1 MPLERMRQWLQITG
15 QVLLHSLFFLQPV
28 LLHLSL
34 PLILFILSSYLQL
47 FPGVLSSC
55 SAQAVEPQGPGCP
68 STPHSQRPARTKRQ
82 ICWSY
87 QFFMRNQKSELH
99 GSLLNTDKL
108 IFKPHHCANQPIC
121 GLNAAKRGQRV
132 TLCWGRGSGAPR
144 MKARL

>member
-55 SAQAVEPQGPGCP
+55 SAQAVEESRELCNCYTQSYLWKAVALDGPFIFWGP
-68 STPHSQRPARTKRQ
+68 LSQ
-82 ICWSY
+82 S
-87 QFFMRNQKSELH
+87 
-99 GSLLNTDKL
+99 D
-108 IFKPHHCANQPIC
+108 
-121 GLNAAKRGQRV
+121 
-132 TLCWGRGSGAPR
+132 
-144 MKARL
+144 